1 MKKISTANAPEA
13 AGHYSQAIVAN
24 GFIFV
29 SGQLPMD
36 PVTRKV
42 VEGGIDDQVRQ
53 TMANVRNILVAAG
66 ADLEDIVKVNISI
79 VDGDLWGEV
88 NRVFAE
94 VMGEHKPARAVI
106 PCGPLH
112 YGALCEIE
120 AIAVMPQKGQKV

>member
-1 MKKISTANAPEA
+1 MKKISTSNAPEA

-29 SGQLPMD
+29 SGQLPLD
-36 PVTRKV
+36 PITRKV

-120 AIAVMPQKGQKV
+120 VIAKAG

>member
-29 SGQLPMD
+29 SGQLPLD
-36 PVTRKV
+36 PITRKV
-42 VEGGIDDQVRQ
+42 VDGGIDDQVRQ

-94 VMGEHKPARAVI
+94 VMGDHKPARAVI

-120 AIAVMPQKGQKV
+120 AIAVMP